1 MYKKVFS
8 TKWGVGV
15 YQKPQNQRKK
25 TIQSRKRIRSKPSTA
40 CKTAKND
47 NFSYPNYQNPNRT
60 YTVSDKWSMPRFRGF
75 SRSVEVHH
83 CRSDRGE
90 TGAQKEKSKTTSDTK
105 SENSLVVFY
114 ENRKPNAKKRKSA
127 YEHQNRKT
135 GVFWHKKSKK
145 SIWKRAKTA
154 KPKSQYPPLNWL
166 EQQ

>member
-1 MYKKVFS
+1 MGSIRNRKIEGKKPS
-8 TKWGVGV
+8 
-15 YQKPQNQRKK
+15 K
-25 TIQSRKRIRSKPSTA
+25 TAKEIRSKPRTA

-47 NFSYPNYQNPNRT
+47 KFSHPSYQNPNRT
-60 YTVSDKWSMPRFRGF
+60 YTVSDKWSMPRFRGY

-90 TGAQKEKSKTTSDTK
+90 TGTQKEKSKTTSDTK

-135 GVFWHKKSKK
+135 GVFLAQWCKISTSEPIILYCTQGHSYFKCS
-145 SIWKRAKTA
+145 
-154 KPKSQYPPLNWL
+154 
-166 EQQ
+166 

>member
-8 TKWGVGV
+8 TKWGIGV
-15 YQKPQNQRKK
+15 YQKPQNRREK
-25 TIQSRKRIRSKPSTA
+25 TIQNRKRIRSKPRTA

-47 NFSYPNYQNPNRT
+47 KFSYPNYQNPNRT
-60 YTVSDKWSMPRFRGF
+60 YTVSDKWSMPRFRGY

-83 CRSDRGE
+83 CLSDRGE

-114 ENRKPNAKKRKSA
+114 EKYKMLKNGNPHMNTKTEKPEFFGTKNRKNRSGKEPKL
-127 YEHQNRKT
+127 QNR
-135 GVFWHKKSKK
+135 
-145 SIWKRAKTA
+145 
-154 KPKSQYPPLNWL
+154 KSQYPPLNWL